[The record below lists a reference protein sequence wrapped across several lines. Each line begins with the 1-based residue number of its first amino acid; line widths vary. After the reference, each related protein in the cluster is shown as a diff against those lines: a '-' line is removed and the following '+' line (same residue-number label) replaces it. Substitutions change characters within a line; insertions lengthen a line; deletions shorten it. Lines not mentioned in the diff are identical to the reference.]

1 MLRDKI
7 KKTLIESCSPGQLFE
22 ISVTI
27 EDVIES
33 IVQLKMEKRI
43 LLLCLL
49 IILNLFVVLCLILY
63 QISLYLF

>member
-63 QISLYLF
+63 LISLYLF